1 MGPVSIGASGGIG
14 KTTTSAD
21 SFSTSAGSRNL
32 SASMSQQVADAT
44 HQAAS
49 SVRNRRATI
58 VKEISE
64 TEHESVST
72 RILANYNH
80 MHALTVQYFE
90 VIELYRVA
98 TGLHEAERCLFVP
111 MKLVDFDERV
121 ITRFQGALAAAAL
134 NRRAF
139 ELLITDFGMI
149 RLSATRPMRPL
160 ISTLGIVSTAVL
172 AGRERLATLAR
183 SAGETPEAP
192 EEPATPAPE
201 PTPPRPAP
209 AAAAVPLETTWIAE
223 EIRRASRITASPLIR
238 CATAARRAARRD
250 QHRTRRRRTADHQRH
265 DQETVRS
272 SRRGAH
278 AHLDRLAGSGNNSA
292 RRAARDRHR
301 HGRG

>member
-1 MGPVSIGASGGIG
+1 MGPVSIGGSGGIG

-64 TEHESVST
+64 TEHEAVST

-111 MKLVDFDERV
+111 MKLVDFDVRV
-121 ITRFQGALAAAAL
+121 ITRFQSALADGAL
-134 NRRAF
+134 NRNAF
-139 ELLITDFGMI
+139 ELLTTDFGMI
-149 RLSATRPMRPL
+149 RLSAARPMRP
-160 ISTLGIVSTAVL
+160 
-172 AGRERLATLAR
+172 
-183 SAGETPEAP
+183 
-192 EEPATPAPE
+192 
-201 PTPPRPAP
+201 
-209 AAAAVPLETTWIAE
+209 PLES
-223 EIRRASRITASPLIR
+223 RRWAFLPR
-238 CATAARRAARRD
+238 CSRAAS
-250 QHRTRRRRTADHQRH
+250 A
-265 DQETVRS
+265 
-272 SRRGAH
+272 SRRGVLVKH
-278 AHLDRLAGSGNNSA
+278 R
-292 RRAARDRHR
+292 RHR
-301 HGRG
+301 WSPRHQPRNDRRRPRHPLLLLPFHYRRRGSPRRFAGPAALRRRPSSALAASPCCFRAKRISRGSASHLKAPHRRSRA